1 LGIAKS
7 LLASAGVGVSG
18 IHDDRARKFFARML
32 PANFYRRGANLVR
45 RKHSRYRR
53 RSIRNNQSEITLLSF
68 LGAFASAELFDVA
81 ENRGAFETAGRA
93 N

>member
-1 LGIAKS
+1 MGVAKS
-7 LLASAGVGVSG
+7 LETSARVGVPG

-32 PANFYRRGANLVR
+32 PANFYRRGGDLVR

-53 RSIRNNQSEITLLSF
+53 RSIRNNQSKIALLSF

-81 ENRGAFETAGRA
+81 ENRGAFETAGGA

>member
-1 LGIAKS
+1 
-7 LLASAGVGVSG
+7 
-18 IHDDRARKFFARML
+18 ML
-32 PANFYRRGANLVR
+32 PANFYRGGADLIRG
-45 RKHSRYRR
+45 KHSRYRR

-68 LGAFASAELFDVA
+68 LGAFASAKLFDVA